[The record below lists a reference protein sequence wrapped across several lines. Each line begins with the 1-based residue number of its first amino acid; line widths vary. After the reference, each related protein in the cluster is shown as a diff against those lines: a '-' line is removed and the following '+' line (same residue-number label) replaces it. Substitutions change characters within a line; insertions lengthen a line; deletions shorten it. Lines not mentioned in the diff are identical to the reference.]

1 MYFHR
6 SASLVLALVVSACAS
21 SPDTPLGDVGGTVQ
35 RAAPG
40 TSTPAARG
48 TSTLIVRA
56 ELEQRQGDSAYRV
69 IESLHQNWLRE
80 NRRNTTL
87 GDPASYARVVVDG
100 TPRGELSE
108 LSRMSANE
116 IESMRF
122 ISAPDATM
130 EYGTGYP
137 AGAIEVT
144 MRGQGAGTVA
154 TGSRTERVTAGSQP
168 VAGDFLRVECFSP
181 QAQEGRIAEGFFEG
195 AAGGELLLSAG
206 SQSQRIAV
214 PVVDVTRVEVRT
226 RRSRSREGAL
236 IGALIGAVTGA
247 VIGDSRYERESAFHL
262 RREIYGAAG
271 GVVGALAGLAAG
283 AVIGSFFKTDV
294 WSEVPQNWVVRYSES
309 GSTTLED
316 SALAMGCLSPDMDA
330 R

>member
-181 QAQEGRIAEGFFEG
+181 QAQEGRIAEGFFE
-195 AAGGELLLSAG
+195 ALSANVRETR
-206 SQSQRIAV
+206 STQRI
-214 PVVDVTRVEVRT
+214 RVGRRQRKRT
-226 RRSRSREGAL
+226 CW
-236 IGALIGAVTGA
+236 
-247 VIGDSRYERESAFHL
+247 DCEREWKRMVVPLEPGRPSEARQLL
-262 RREIYGAAG
+262 RTQR
-271 GVVGALAGLAAG
+271 
-283 AVIGSFFKTDV
+283 
-294 WSEVPQNWVVRYSES
+294 
-309 GSTTLED
+309 
-316 SALAMGCLSPDMDA
+316 
-330 R
+330 